1 MAMPLLTLAQ
11 DPAIMW
17 QFDMSDMAFGQ
28 AAAADV
34 DNDGLLEVT
43 FSTYRNDGVLYMLN
57 GEDGSTLWEA
67 DAGGCADAA
76 PLIYDVDQDGDLEV
90 VLAGSCNPTTYCFD
104 ADSGFIQWQ
113 TPMRGSDSPIVTG
126 DIDNDGKPEILHGE
140 FGGYVLCLNGE
151 DGSVVWELEVD
162 VDSWIQTAPTFLD
175 IDRDGQLDFIIAT
188 WSFYDNHII
197 AAYRG
202 NDAGELWVSE
212 VPDDVI
218 YHGVSYG
225 DMDNDG
231 TVELVLG
238 DYSGQVHCLNAADG
252 TEKWSY
258 ELPSSPLYVGAPT
271 SMGDINNDGFLEV
284 VFNDWY
290 RLGALDHNGDLLW
303 VYNIPGYGQ
312 SFRGAALADVNE
324 DAYMD
329 VTFCSSEGTVISLNG
344 LDGSLI
350 RSIDL
355 QADFGMNFGAEHGP
369 LVADFN
375 NDGVL
380 DVFAAGG
387 HAEYPAI
394 ENNYGAAYMISW
406 GAGNGPDWAM
416 FQRDYRRTAC
426 VCNDSLLQTTEPV
439 AIAMELTVPD
449 ISVYPTL
456 FVRELLLVG
465 KEALP
470 PLELSLYNISGL
482 LLYSQAFTGGDK
494 KVIVTLPELPPAAYI
509 LRIQT
514 AAGQSEQLLF
524 RQ

>member
-1 MAMPLLTLAQ
+1 MKSIILLMAMPLLTLAQ

-238 DYSGQVHCLNAADG
+238 DYSGQVH
-252 TEKWSY
+252 
-258 ELPSSPLYVGAPT
+258 
-271 SMGDINNDGFLEV
+271 
-284 VFNDWY
+284 
-290 RLGALDHNGDLLW
+290 
-303 VYNIPGYGQ
+303 
-312 SFRGAALADVNE
+312 
-324 DAYMD
+324 
-329 VTFCSSEGTVISLNG
+329 
-344 LDGSLI
+344 
-350 RSIDL
+350 
-355 QADFGMNFGAEHGP
+355 
-369 LVADFN
+369 
-375 NDGVL
+375 
-380 DVFAAGG
+380 
-387 HAEYPAI
+387 
-394 ENNYGAAYMISW
+394 
-406 GAGNGPDWAM
+406 
-416 FQRDYRRTAC
+416 
-426 VCNDSLLQTTEPV
+426 
-439 AIAMELTVPD
+439 
-449 ISVYPTL
+449 
-456 FVRELLLVG
+456 
-465 KEALP
+465 
-470 PLELSLYNISGL
+470 
-482 LLYSQAFTGGDK
+482 
-494 KVIVTLPELPPAAYI
+494 
-509 LRIQT
+509 
-514 AAGQSEQLLF
+514 
-524 RQ
+524 